1 MRKPALAILIV
12 FLIGTLPVFISCA
25 TVDSTTTVDAGGAPE
40 SSPTISNAQD
50 HQLKRRVAVA
60 RFSNETLYGKSVLLL
75 READF
80 LTRQAADILVARLAE
95 TGQFDLIEYSDSET
109 LLRAV
114 DNRAVPEIGV
124 PADFVIVGSVTEFG
138 RETVGN
144 TGVFSRT
151 KTQKAHARVNL
162 RLVDVR
168 SSRVIFA
175 AEGTCSAESEVG
187 TTFGVGTTAGY
198 DSTLNDKAI
207 SAAVS
212 KVVGN
217 IVETLLEQ
225 PWRSYVLEVQG
236 NSVFIAG
243 GASQGIRVGDRFAVV
258 QRGRLIDN
266 PQTGVPVELPG
277 QQVGVLEVQEVFG
290 TTSADETSRCLL
302 QSGSI
307 AAGDLSRYFVTEV
320 QR

>member
-1 MRKPALAILIV
+1 VRRSLSAILIV
-12 FLIGTLPVFISCA
+12 LLFGLSSCA
-25 TVDSTTTVDAGGAPE
+25 TVDSTTTVDAGGPAE
-40 SSPTISNAQD
+40 TSPTLTDEQD

-114 DNRAVPEIGV
+114 DDRAVSDLGV

-138 RETVGN
+138 RETTGN

-168 SSRVIFA
+168 NSRVIYA
-175 AEGTCSAESEVG
+175 AEGAGSAESEVG
-187 TTFGVGTTAGY
+187 TTFGIGTTAGY

-207 SAAVS
+207 SAAIS

-225 PWRSYVLEVQG
+225 PWRSYILEIEG
-236 NSVFIAG
+236 KSVFIAG
-243 GASQGIRVGDRFAVV
+243 GPSQGIRIGDRFAVIR
-258 QRGRLIDN
+258 RGKVVEN
-266 PQTGVPVELPG
+266 PQSGVPVELPG
-277 QQVGVLEVQEVFG
+277 EQVGVIEVQAVFG
-290 TTSADETSRCLL
+290 STPKDETSRCLIR
-302 QSGSI
+302 SGSI